1 MDSEIILNHNI
12 YKILYSE
19 YTVSE
24 CNYAL
29 FIERKDMGIISIDL
43 TGDFY
48 KVVDEKKW
56 LLSKLKYGF

>member
-56 LLSKLKYGF
+56 LLSKLKYGI

>member
-29 FIERKDMGIISIDL
+29 FIERKDLGIISIDL

-48 KVVDEKKW
+48 KITDEKKW

>member
-19 YTVSE
+19 YTASE

-29 FIERKDMGIISIDL
+29 FIKRKNMGIISIDL

>member
-1 MDSEIILNHNI
+1 MDSNVIENENI

>member
-29 FIERKDMGIISIDL
+29 FIKSKDLGIISIDL

-48 KVVDEKKW
+48 KITDEKKW